1 MNMNHKLFSILTLV
15 LCLSVSAWAQTHLV
29 QVKSSQTKKW
39 GYANQKGELV
49 IPAEYAKCYE
59 FTPDGLAT
67 VQDPKT
73 KQYQFIN
80 AKGEALPVE
89 IKNFQLIS
97 AFGFDVQGFAEGFV
111 PVKVN
116 GKWGY
121 LNKEGK
127 LAIAAQ
133 YDKVLEF
140 TEGHAAVK
148 KGDAHFIIDTKGTE
162 TPVANVLDIK
172 RFSEGLAP
180 YVDAAKKTGFINT
193 QGKIVIP
200 AQFESVGYFKAGLA
214 WARTADKKIGFITKT
229 GEWAIQPKF
238 DVAKDFDASGS
249 YARVR
254 TGDAWS
260 YTNAKGE
267 LFYVKDTQQYGDY
280 ANGLASGKRNDKM
293 GFYNTK
299 GEWVIEPRF
308 ENVREFKNG
317 FASVKDG
324 DKWGVIN
331 TKGEWVIQPQFEAI
345 KDMELTSGRAE

>member
-1 MNMNHKLFSILTLV
+1 MKKVIQTLV
-15 LCLSVSAWAQTHLV
+15 LLLFTALHVQAQTYVV

-49 IPAEYAKCYE
+49 IPADYAKCYE

-67 VQDPKT
+67 VQDPKS

-80 AKGEALPVE
+80 VKGEVLPTE
-89 IKNFQLIS
+89 IKDFQLIS
-97 AFGFDVQGFAEGFV
+97 AFGFDVQGFSEGFV
-111 PVKVN
+111 PVKVK

-121 LNKEGK
+121 LNTQGK

-148 KGDAHFIIDTKGTE
+148 KGNANIILDTKGNE
-162 TPVANVLDIK
+162 TPVSDVVDIK

-180 YVDAAKKTGFINT
+180 YVDAAKKTGFINP

-200 AQFESVGYFKAGLA
+200 AQFESVGYFKSGLA
-214 WARTADKKIGFITKT
+214 WARTADKKIGYITKT

-238 DVAKDFDASGS
+238 DVAKEFDEKGN

-254 TGDAWS
+254 TGDTWS

-280 ANGLASGKRNDKM
+280 SNGLSSGKRNDKM
-293 GFYNTK
+293 GFYNLK
-299 GEWVIEPRF
+299 GEWVIDPRF
-308 ENVREFKNG
+308 DNVREFKNG

-331 TKGEWVIQPQFEAI
+331 TKGEWVIQPQYEAI
-345 KDMELTSGRAE
+345 KDLEAIK